1 MKTTEFQLAFLSP
14 GVVEDTRLGMA
25 STIRELLVE
34 LADLKSQIT
43 NATIDAEKK
52 DIYVL
57 TTKSTEKF
65 LLLLQSVL
73 LKLDLNA
80 LFANI
85 FEVKDLI
92 QDAIFLW
99 NSNNPIPLSEI
110 HMNILNFALIN
121 LSQPQ
126 QRHLEILS
134 SKSRSLSTTWIRSFS
149 HSNSTF

>member
-1 MKTTEFQLAFLSP
+1 
-14 GVVEDTRLGMA
+14 MA

-43 NATIDAEKK
+43 NATIDSEKK

-99 NSNNPIPLSEI
+99 NSNNPVPLSEI
-110 HMNILNFALIN
+110 HMDILN
-121 LSQPQ
+121 
-126 QRHLEILS
+126 
-134 SKSRSLSTTWIRSFS
+134 
-149 HSNSTF
+149 

>member
-1 MKTTEFQLAFLSP
+1 
-14 GVVEDTRLGMA
+14 MA

-43 NATIDAEKK
+43 NATIDSEKK

-99 NSNNPIPLSEI
+99 NSNNAIPLSKV
-110 HMNILNFALIN
+110 HVNILNFALIN
-121 LSQPQ
+121 LPQPL

-134 SKSRSLSTTWIRSFS
+134 SKSRSLSTTWIQSSS